1 MMRYLI
7 QVVHPDGRIFN
18 SIEVY
23 GEVSTALQI
32 LSKLE
37 YQYCNYK
44 ANLIYKFFN
53 LDNKSKSFVTDYNN
67 WKQARRETL
76 LGG

>member
-18 SIEVY
+18 SIEIY
-23 GEVSTALQI
+23 GESSTALQV

-37 YQYCNYK
+37 YKYCTYK
-44 ANLIYKFFN
+44 ADLIYKFFN
-53 LDNKSKSFVTDYNN
+53 LNDKSNSFVTDYNN

>member
-1 MMRYLI
+1 MARYLI
-7 QVVHPDGRIFN
+7 QVVHPDGRIFR

-37 YQYCNYK
+37 YGYCTYK
-44 ANLIYKFFN
+44 ADLMYKFFN
-53 LDNKSKSFVTDYNN
+53 LDDPSNNFVTDYNN

>member
-7 QVVHPDGRIFN
+7 QVVHPDGRIIR

-23 GEVSTALQI
+23 GEVSTALQV
-32 LSKLE
+32 LQKLK
-37 YQYCNYK
+37 YKYCTRK
-44 ANLIYKFFN
+44 ADLIYKLFN
-53 LDNKSKSFVTDYNN
+53 LDDPSKNIVTDYNN
-67 WKQARRETL
+67 WKQVYHKTL

>member
-23 GEVSTALQI
+23 GEASTALQI
-32 LSKLE
+32 LSKFR
-37 YQYCNYK
+37 YKYCTYK
-44 ANLIYKFFN
+44 ADLIYKLFN
-53 LDNKSKSFVTDYNN
+53 LDDCSKGFVTDYNN